1 MMIYGYSEFPE
12 FSVNYVYCRTS
23 WGNSGSSANYSW
35 GPDNWVPLPGGVALS
50 PRGVIG
56 FRPKPRIRS
65 IERSGAQVTIEWDG
79 PSSQVRDAIA
89 GTTTPVHR
97 YIVERSTTIGGTRT
111 AVGPPTT
118 DRTATVTDVS
128 GQSAFFVVRLANAEE

>member
-1 MMIYGYSEFPE
+1 M
-12 FSVNYVYCRTS
+12 
-23 WGNSGSSANYSW
+23 
-35 GPDNWVPLPGGVALS
+35 

-65 IERSGAQVTIEWDG
+65 IERTGGELTIEWDG
-79 PSSQVRDAIA
+79 PSSQVRDAMA

-97 YIVERSTTIGGTRT
+97 YIVERSSTLGGTRT
-111 AVGPPTT
+111 PIGPSTT
-118 DRTATVTDVS
+118 DRITTVTDVS